1 MPPLEILISSWRLD
15 WAAAAF
21 VVVTGLLYGLGVR
34 AATHKGRRWPAWRA
48 AAFYVLGLGTF
59 VVLTCGFTGVYG
71 AQQRWAFTLKLSLLL
86 FVVPLLI
93 GLGKPLTLARA
104 ALPPQGIAAFD
115 AVLASRPVRFVSNSF
130 GAPLLGLALFSTL
143 LTPAFY
149 TLRTNPAADALLTIA
164 VPLLGMLMALPIIE
178 ESDFQRS
185 SAYLTLE
192 FMFVFIEL
200 LIDAIPGILLSLS
213 GQVLDHVTSVPDP
226 QWWFR
231 DALQDQQ
238 FAGNLLWF
246 ICEVVDLPL
255 IILMFI
261 RFSRSDK
268 REAKVFDELTDEQLD
283 ELNSQH
289 MRGRR

>member
-1 MPPLEILISSWRLD
+1 MPPLEILMSSWQLD

-21 VVVTGLLYGLGVR
+21 VMLAGVLYGWGMR
-34 AATHKGRRWPAWRA
+34 SAARTGHRWPAWRA
-48 AAFYVLGLGTF
+48 VAFYVLGLGSF
-59 VVLTCGFTGVYG
+59 VILTCGFTGVYG
-71 AQQRWAFTLKLSLLL
+71 PQQRWAFTLKISLLL

-104 ALPPQGIAAFD
+104 ASTANGRAALD
-115 AVLASRPVRFVSNSF
+115 AVLSSRPIRFVSNSF
-130 GAPLLGLALFSTL
+130 GAPLLGLALFSTF

-149 TLRTNPAADALLTIA
+149 TLRTDPVAGALLTLA
-164 VPLLGMLMALPIIE
+164 VPLLGLLMALPIIE

-200 LIDAIPGILLSLS
+200 LIDAVPGILLSLN
-213 GQVLDHVTSVPDP
+213 GQVLDNVMSVPNP

-246 ICEVVDLPL
+246 ICELLDLPL

-268 REAKVFDELTDEQLD
+268 REAGAFDELTDEQLD
-283 ELNSQH
+283 ELQNQH
-289 MRGRR
+289 LRRRQ

>member
-1 MPPLEILISSWRLD
+1 MPPLEILISSWQLD
-15 WAAAAF
+15 WAATAF
-21 VVVTGLLYGLGVR
+21 VAVTGVLYGWGIRSAALG
-34 AATHKGRRWPAWRA
+34 GQRWPVWRA
-48 AAFYVLGLGTF
+48 VAFYVLGLGSF

-71 AQQRWAFTLKLSLLL
+71 AQQRWAFTIKISLLL

-104 ALPPQGIAAFD
+104 ALPAKGTAALD
-115 AVLASRPVRFVSNSF
+115 KVLSSRPVRFISNSF
-130 GAPLLGLALFSTL
+130 GAPLLGLALFSTF

-149 TLRTNPAADALLTIA
+149 TLRTDPVAGALLTLG

-200 LIDAIPGILLSLS
+200 LIDAVPGILLSLN
-213 GQVLDHVTSVPDP
+213 GQVLDHAMSVPNP

-231 DALQDQQ
+231 DAIQDQQ

-246 ICEVVDLPL
+246 ICEVLDLPL
-255 IILMFI
+255 IILMFV
-261 RFSRSDK
+261 RFSHSDK
-268 REAKVFDELTDEQLD
+268 REAGAFDELTDEQLQQLHD
-283 ELNSQH
+283 QH
-289 MRGRR
+289 LRGRH

>member
-1 MPPLEILISSWRLD
+1 MSSWQLD

-21 VVVTGLLYGLGVR
+21 VVVAAVLYGWGMR
-34 AATHKGRRWPAWRA
+34 SAARRGQGWPVWRA
-48 AAFYVLGLGTF
+48 VAFYVLGLGAF

-71 AQQRWAFTLKLSLLL
+71 AQQRWAFTIKISMLL
-86 FVVPLLI
+86 FVVPLFI
-93 GLGKPLTLARA
+93 GLGKPLTLART
-104 ALPPQGIAAFD
+104 ALPAKGID
-115 AVLASRPVRFVSNSF
+115 TLNTVLASRPVRFVSNSF
-130 GAPLLGLALFSTL
+130 GAPLLGLALFSTF

-149 TLRTNPAADALLTIA
+149 TLRTDPVAGGLLTLG

-200 LIDAIPGILLSLS
+200 LIDAIPGILLSLN
-213 GQVLDHVTSVPDP
+213 GQVLDHVMSVPSP

-231 DALQDQQ
+231 DAFQDQQ

-246 ICEVVDLPL
+246 ICEVLDLPL
-255 IILMFI
+255 IILMFV

-268 REAKVFDELTDEQLD
+268 REAGVFDELTDEQLS
-283 ELNSQH
+283 ELHKQH
-289 MRGRR
+289 LRGPH

>member
-1 MPPLEILISSWRLD
+1 MPPLEILLSSWQLD
-15 WAAAAF
+15 WAAAVF
-21 VVVTGLLYGLGVR
+21 VVVAGVLYGWGIR
-34 AATHKGRRWPAWRA
+34 SAGHQGHRWPVWRA
-48 AAFYVLGLGTF
+48 AAFYVLGLGSF

-71 AQQRWAFTLKLSLLL
+71 PQQRWAFTIKISLLL

-104 ALPPQGIAAFD
+104 ALPARGIGTFN
-115 AVLASRPVRFVSNSF
+115 AVLASRPVRFISNSF
-130 GAPLLGLALFSTL
+130 GAPLLGLALFSTF

-149 TLRTNPAADALLTIA
+149 TLRTDPVAGALLTLG

-200 LIDAIPGILLSLS
+200 LIDAVPGILLSLN
-213 GQVLDHVTSVPDP
+213 GQVLDHALAVPNP

-231 DALQDQQ
+231 DAFQDQQ
-238 FAGNLLWF
+238 FEGNLLWF

-268 REAKVFDELTDEQLD
+268 REAVGFDELTDEQLS
-283 ELNSQH
+283 ELHEQH
-289 MRGRR
+289 LRGRH

>member
-1 MPPLEILISSWRLD
+1 MPPLEILMSSWQLD

-21 VVVTGLLYGLGVR
+21 VVVAAVLYGWGMR
-34 AATHKGRRWPAWRA
+34 SAARRGQGWPVWRA
-48 AAFYVLGLGTF
+48 VAFYVLGLGAF

-71 AQQRWAFTLKLSLLL
+71 AQQRWAFTIKISMLL
-86 FVVPLLI
+86 FVVPLFI
-93 GLGKPLTLARA
+93 GLGKPLTLART
-104 ALPPQGIAAFD
+104 ALPAKGID
-115 AVLASRPVRFVSNSF
+115 TLNTVLASRPVRFVSNSF
-130 GAPLLGLALFSTL
+130 GAPLLGLALFSTF

-149 TLRTNPAADALLTIA
+149 TLRTDPVAGGLLTLG

-200 LIDAIPGILLSLS
+200 LIDAIPGILLSLN
-213 GQVLDHVTSVPDP
+213 GQVLDHVMSVPSP

-231 DALQDQQ
+231 DAFQDQQ

-246 ICEVVDLPL
+246 ICEVLDLPL
-255 IILMFI
+255 IILMFV

-268 REAKVFDELTDEQLD
+268 REAGVFDELTDEQLS
-283 ELNSQH
+283 ELHKQH
-289 MRGRR
+289 LRGPH

>member
-1 MPPLEILISSWRLD
+1 MPPLEILMSSWQLD

-21 VVVTGLLYGLGVR
+21 VVVAAVLYGWGMR
-34 AATHKGRRWPAWRA
+34 SAARRGQGWPVWRA
-48 AAFYVLGLGTF
+48 VAFYVLGLGSF

-71 AQQRWAFTLKLSLLL
+71 AQQRWAFTIKISMLL
-86 FVVPLLI
+86 FVVPLFI
-93 GLGKPLTLARA
+93 GLGKPLTLART
-104 ALPPQGIAAFD
+104 ALPAKGID
-115 AVLASRPVRFVSNSF
+115 TLNTVLASRPARFVSNSF
-130 GAPLLGLALFSTL
+130 GAPLLGLALFSTF

-149 TLRTNPAADALLTIA
+149 TLRTDPVAGGLLTLG

-200 LIDAIPGILLSLS
+200 LIDAIPGILLSLN
-213 GQVLDHVTSVPDP
+213 GQVLDHVMSVPSP

-231 DALQDQQ
+231 DAFQDQQ

-246 ICEVVDLPL
+246 ICEVLDLPL
-255 IILMFI
+255 IILMFV

-268 REAKVFDELTDEQLD
+268 REAGAFDELTDEQLS
-283 ELNSQH
+283 ELHKQH
-289 MRGRR
+289 LRGPD

>member
-1 MPPLEILISSWRLD
+1 MPPLEILVSSWQFD
-15 WAAAAF
+15 WAAVAFAAAA
-21 VVVTGLLYGLGVR
+21 GILYGWGIR
-34 AATHKGRRWPAWRA
+34 SAARRGQGWPVWRA
-48 AAFYVLGLGTF
+48 VAFYVLGLGSF
-59 VVLTCGFTGVYG
+59 IILTCGFTGVYG
-71 AQQRWAFTLKLSLLL
+71 AQQRWAFTIKISLLL

-104 ALPPQGIAAFD
+104 ALPAKGTTALD
-115 AVLASRPVRFVSNSF
+115 KVLSSRPVRFVSNSF
-130 GAPLLGLALFSTL
+130 GAPLLGLALFSTF
-143 LTPAFY
+143 LTPAFF
-149 TLRTNPAADALLTIA
+149 TLRTDPVAGALLTVG

-200 LIDAIPGILLSLS
+200 LIDAVPGILLSLN
-213 GQVLDHVTSVPDP
+213 GQVLDHVMSVPNP

-246 ICEVVDLPL
+246 ICEVLDLPL

-268 REAKVFDELTDEQLD
+268 REAGAFDELTDEQFD
-283 ELNSQH
+283 ELQNQH
-289 MRGRR
+289 LRGRQ

>member
-1 MPPLEILISSWRLD
+1 MPPLEILVYSWQFD
-15 WAAAAF
+15 WTAVAFAA
-21 VVVTGLLYGLGVR
+21 VGGILYGWGMWS
-34 AATHKGRRWPAWRA
+34 AAQRGKRWPVWRA
-48 AAFYVLGLGTF
+48 VAFYVLGLGSF

-71 AQQRWAFTLKLSLLL
+71 AQQRWAFTIKISLLL

-104 ALPPQGIAAFD
+104 ALPAKGTAALD
-115 AVLASRPVRFVSNSF
+115 KVLSSRPVRFVSNSF
-130 GAPLLGLALFSTL
+130 GAPLLGLALFSTF
-143 LTPAFY
+143 LTPAFF
-149 TLRTNPAADALLTIA
+149 TLRTDPVAGALLTLG
-164 VPLLGMLMALPIIE
+164 VPLLGLLMALPIIE

-200 LIDAIPGILLSLS
+200 LIDAVPGILLSLN
-213 GQVLDHVTSVPDP
+213 GQVLDHAMSVPNP

-231 DALQDQQ
+231 DAIQDQQ

-246 ICEVVDLPL
+246 ICEVLDLPL
-255 IILMFI
+255 IILMFV

-268 REAKVFDELTDEQLD
+268 REAGAFDELTDEQLHQLHD
-283 ELNSQH
+283 QH
-289 MRGRR
+289 LRGRH

>member
-1 MPPLEILISSWRLD
+1 MSSWQLD

-21 VVVTGLLYGLGVR
+21 VMLAGVLYGWGMR
-34 AATHKGRRWPAWRA
+34 SAARTGHRWPAWRA
-48 AAFYVLGLGTF
+48 VAFYVLGLGSF
-59 VVLTCGFTGVYG
+59 VILTCGFTGVYG
-71 AQQRWAFTLKLSLLL
+71 PQQRWAFTLKISLLL

-104 ALPPQGIAAFD
+104 ASTANGRAALD
-115 AVLASRPVRFVSNSF
+115 AVLSSRPIRFVSNSF
-130 GAPLLGLALFSTL
+130 GAPLLGLALFSTF

-149 TLRTNPAADALLTIA
+149 TLRTDPVAGALLTLA
-164 VPLLGMLMALPIIE
+164 VPLLGLLMALPIIE

-200 LIDAIPGILLSLS
+200 LIDAVPGILLSLN
-213 GQVLDHVTSVPDP
+213 GQVLDNVMSVPNP

-246 ICEVVDLPL
+246 ICELLDLPL

-268 REAKVFDELTDEQLD
+268 REAGAFDELTDEQLD
-283 ELNSQH
+283 ELQNQH
-289 MRGRR
+289 LRRRQ

>member
-1 MPPLEILISSWRLD
+1 MPPLEILISSWQLD

-21 VVVTGLLYGLGVR
+21 VAVSGILYGWGMR
-34 AATHKGRRWPAWRA
+34 SAARGGHRWPAWRA
-48 AAFYVLGLGTF
+48 AAFYVLGLGSF

-71 AQQRWAFTLKLSLLL
+71 PQQRWAFTLKVSLLL

-104 ALPPQGIAAFD
+104 ALPPKGTAALD
-115 AVLASRPVRFVSNSF
+115 AVLSSRPVRFVSNSF
-130 GAPLLGLALFSTL
+130 GAPLLGLALFSTF
-143 LTPAFY
+143 LTPAFF
-149 TLRTNPAADALLTIA
+149 TLRTDPVAGALLTIG
-164 VPLLGMLMALPIIE
+164 VPLLGLLMALPIIE

-200 LIDAIPGILLSLS
+200 LIDAVPGILLSLN
-213 GQVLDHVTSVPDP
+213 GQVLDHVMSVPNP

-246 ICEVVDLPL
+246 ICELLDLPL
-255 IILMFI
+255 IILMFV

-268 REAKVFDELTDEQLD
+268 REAGVFDELTDEQLD
-283 ELNSQH
+283 ELQNQH
-289 MRGRR
+289 LRGRQ